1 MIKFLDVTPEMEFN
15 IFMTILAFLLIIAIF
30 VVLGILIKHYSDTKK
45 AANSWGYYNRFNR
58 EQRRI
63 RDKRKGRY

>member
-1 MIKFLDVTPEMEFN
+1 MNEFDIIMCILVI
-15 IFMTILAFLLIIAIF
+15 IFILAVGI
-30 VVLGILIKHYSDTKK
+30 VLGILIKNYSDSKK

-63 RDKRKGRY
+63 RDKKKGRY